1 MKKNEFIKLVTA
13 WIDYERNLYQLEKI
27 GFNLTPEHPMWII
40 SDRYGQLIS
49 EKFSISENVLR
60 EDINHVFIN
69 ESIKDC
75 EVKAYISTYAQKLFG

>member
-49 EKFSISENVLR
+49 EKFDVSESVLR
-60 EDINHVFIN
+60 EDINQVFIDEN
-69 ESIKDC
+69 IEDC
-75 EVKAYISTYAQKLFG
+75 EIKAYISTYAQRLFG

>member
-13 WIDYERNLYQLEKI
+13 WIEYERNLYQLEKI

-49 EKFSISENVLR
+49 EKFSISESVLR
-60 EDINHVFIN
+60 EDINHVFIDEN
-69 ESIKDC
+69 IKDS
-75 EVKAYISTYAQKLFG
+75 EVNTYISIYAQKLFG